1 MFVLYVLIVVTL
13 LARAVG
19 ALGFSRL
26 NSWPAAVRVGLAAM
40 LLLTSATHFTSMR
53 HDFARMIPAFV
64 PYPMFFIYFTGACE
78 FLGAI
83 GLLIPRLRLA
93 AGIAL
98 VVFFIL
104 VLPANIHAANEGLT
118 LRGEPVTP
126 LIFRIPMQL
135 LFIGLT
141 WWSAI
146 VAGNSTTEQ

>member
-1 MFVLYVLIVVTL
+1 MTVLIVLAVVTL
-13 LARAVG
+13 LARGVG

-26 NSWPAAVRVGLAAM
+26 NSWPAAVRVGFAAM
-40 LLLTSATHFTSMR
+40 LLLTGSTHFTSMR
-53 HDFARMIPAFV
+53 HDFARMIPDAV
-64 PYPMFFIYFTGACE
+64 PYPMFFVYFTGFCE
-78 FLGAI
+78 LLGAI

-104 VLPANIHAANEGLT
+104 VLPANIHAANAGLS

-126 LIFRIPMQL
+126 LIIRIPMQL

-141 WWSAI
+141 FWSAI
-146 VAGNSTTEQ
+146 YARQK

>member
-1 MFVLYVLIVVTL
+1 MSVLIVLVAVTL
-13 LARAVG
+13 LSRAVG

-40 LLLTSATHFTSMR
+40 LLLTASSHFTYMR
-53 HDFARMIPAFV
+53 HDFANMIPKVV
-64 PYPMFFIYFTGACE
+64 PYPMFFVYFTGVCE

-98 VVFFIL
+98 IIFFIL
-104 VLPANIHAANEGLT
+104 VLPANIHAANAGLT
-118 LRGEPVTP
+118 LRGEPATP
-126 LIFRIPMQL
+126 LTLRVPMQL

-141 WWSAI
+141 FWSAVI
-146 VAGNSTTEQ
+146 ARRK